1 MDTGH
6 RALASYPVRAILKDG
21 TPILMRLLGPADK
34 EDLRRGFEQLSI
46 KTRRLR
52 FLTLQNR
59 LTESQLHYLTHID
72 NRDHLAL
79 GAYDTRHGEPK
90 GIGVARYI
98 RLSDEPA
105 TAEFAVTVIDAYQGR
120 GVGRLLCELL
130 IEVAQ
135 EHAIKTFTGYISQ
148 ENASLVE
155 LLKQLGARSRLEDGH
170 LMRIDLDLPPGAPA

>member
-1 MDTGH
+1 
-6 RALASYPVRAILKDG
+6 
-21 TPILMRLLGPADK
+21 MRLLGPADK

-46 KTRRLR
+46 RTRRLR

-59 LTESQLHYLTHID
+59 LTDSQLNYLTNID
-72 NRDHLAL
+72 NQDHLAL
-79 GAYDTRHGEPK
+79 GAYDTSHGEPK

-98 RLSDEPA
+98 RLSDEPD

-130 IEVAQ
+130 IEAALD
-135 EHAIKTFTGYISQ
+135 HAIKTFRGYVSQ

-155 LLKQLGARSRLEDGH
+155 LLKQLGARTTLEEGR
-170 LMRIDLDLPPGAPA
+170 LMRIDLDLPPVAPS

>member
-1 MDTGH
+1 
-6 RALASYPVRAILKDG
+6 
-21 TPILMRLLGPADK
+21 MRLLGPADK

-46 KTRRLR
+46 RTRRLR

-59 LTESQLHYLTHID
+59 LTESQLTYLTHIYNGD
-72 NRDHLAL
+72 LLAV
-79 GAYDTRHGEPK
+79 GAYDTRHCAPQ

-98 RLSDEPA
+98 RLSKEPE

-130 IEVAQ
+130 IEAAR
-135 EHAIKTFTGYISQ
+135 EHGIKTFTGYISQ

-155 LLKQLGARSRLEDGH
+155 LLKQLGASTRLEEGR
-170 LMRIDLDLPPGAPA
+170 LMRIDLDLPPVAAS